1 MFLLVLPEQLHNTSA
16 KILERELGVMVGV
29 TVFVGLTVGVKVT
42 DGVIE
47 EVIVTDGVILNV
59 GVCVFVTL

>member
-1 MFLLVLPEQLHNTSA
+1 
-16 KILERELGVMVGV
+16 MVGV
-29 TVFVGLTVGVKVT
+29 TVFVGLTVGDKVT

>member
-1 MFLLVLPEQLHNTSA
+1 MFLFVFPEQLHNTSA
-16 KILERELGVMVGV
+16 KILERGLGVIVGV
-29 TVFVGLTVGVKVT
+29 TVFVGLTVGDKVT

-47 EVIVTDGVILNV
+47 EVIVIDGVMLNV